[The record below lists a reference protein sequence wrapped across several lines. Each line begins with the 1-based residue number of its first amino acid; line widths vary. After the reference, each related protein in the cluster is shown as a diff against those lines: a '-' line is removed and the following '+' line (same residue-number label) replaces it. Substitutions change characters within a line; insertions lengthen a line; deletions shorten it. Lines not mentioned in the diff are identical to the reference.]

1 MFVKILIDYFS
12 VSYIQFTFASEIR
25 TKKSVVVLGSLIK
38 LRAMANESTNL
49 AMVVIPQSVWENVTK
64 DLKEVKSMLTDRTN
78 AEALSQYVESSE
90 VRKMLGVSQK
100 TWQTYRDSRAIPF
113 SQFGRKIYVKKSDLD
128 NFMKS
133 HRIESVC

>member
-1 MFVKILIDYFS
+1 
-12 VSYIQFTFASEIR
+12 
-25 TKKSVVVLGSLIK
+25 
-38 LRAMANESTNL
+38 MANESTNL